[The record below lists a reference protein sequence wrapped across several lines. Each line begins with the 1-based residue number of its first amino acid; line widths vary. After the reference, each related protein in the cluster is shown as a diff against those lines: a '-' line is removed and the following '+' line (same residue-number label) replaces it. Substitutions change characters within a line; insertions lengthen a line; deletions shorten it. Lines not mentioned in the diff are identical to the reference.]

1 MIKVLIQQKD
11 LKRCIY
17 SFMTAIY
24 FWIVHKTIPL
34 IHLLHYPS
42 QCSPYGHH
50 NLDIWKLKVLYSL
63 LLVCYT
69 KSNSRLLI
77 LIRIQTNVHVS
88 KHHTETGKS
97 GRNEWMEDKI
107 LGSNSTMTAMKEEP
121 VCRIGFCILPCLA
134 TFHKLETL
142 ELLTFLTLWGKAKD
156 SIFFCGRNMRLIVR
170 RPGLKTLAMPKWP
183 CDFV

>member
-1 MIKVLIQQKD
+1 
-11 LKRCIY
+11 
-17 SFMTAIY
+17 MTAVY
-24 FWIVHKTIPL
+24 FWIVHKTIQL

-42 QCSPYGHH
+42 QCSQYGHH

-63 LLVCYT
+63 LLVCYI

-107 LGSNSTMTAMKEEP
+107 LGLNSATTAVKGEP
-121 VCRIGFCILPCLA
+121 ACSVGFCILPCLD

-142 ELLTFLTLWGKAKD
+142 ELLTFLTLERQRAASSFMIGTWG
-156 SIFFCGRNMRLIVR
+156 
-170 RPGLKTLAMPKWP
+170 
-183 CDFV
+183 